1 MLKIVF
7 KNMQS
12 SQFVKNTVEERIF
25 PIIQKFTSLAGHKI
39 TITLEME
46 NSPTQAGPDLF
57 SVSLLVNGKTYKGFK
72 IKKSSD
78 NFYHAL
84 AELVDGFCERL
95 GREND
100 RLAKK
105 KKEGLS
111 LGA

>member
-12 SQFVKNTVEERIF
+12 SQFAKDIVQERVE
-25 PIIQKFTSLAGHKI
+25 PIIHKFPSLAGHKI
-39 TITLEME
+39 TVTLEME

-57 SVSLLVNGKTYKGFK
+57 SVTSLVNGKTYKHFK

-84 AELVDGFCERL
+84 AELVDGFCERM
-95 GREND
+95 GRENV
-100 RLAKK
+100 RLLKK